1 MQRSITCLSLALLIL
16 SGCARKQDPEW
27 TYLASVEDLPAELQS
42 HVREEL
48 RTHVGTFTQPKL
60 LAEPNRSSSVLK
72 EGQAV
77 YQKRCV
83 QCHGV
88 SGDGN
93 GPAAAYLYP
102 KPRDYR
108 KGLFKFTSTESGS
121 RPLKEDLVHIIQRG
135 IRGTSMP
142 SFKLLPENEI
152 EAVAEY
158 VMVLSQR
165 GELEAQI
172 AFRAELEEEVDPTVV
187 EEDLVPL
194 VVARW
199 DDALENRVAPLT
211 PQPQF
216 TSEHVA
222 AGREVFLKLCSK
234 CHGDDGRGLTAEN
247 LKAGL
252 KDDWGNPTR
261 AADLTSG
268 MLHGGTDPVDIYRR
282 IYQGVSPMPSFA
294 NSFRDEPE
302 TFWNLVAYVL
312 EISNRRREGISPA
325 PGPLAPYL
333 PPTETDSGG

>member
-1 MQRSITCLSLALLIL
+1 MHRAITSASLALIVVC
-16 SGCARKQDPEW
+16 GCGREQEPEW
-27 TYLASVEDLPAELQS
+27 TYRASIQELPAELQTDVRQQ
-42 HVREEL
+42 VREYS
-48 RTHVGTFTQPKL
+48 GTFEDPKL
-60 LAEPNRSSSVLK
+60 FTDPGRASSTLK
-72 EGQAV
+72 VGQAV

-93 GPAAAYLYP
+93 GPAARYLYP

-121 RPLKEDLVHIIQRG
+121 RPLKEDLVHIVQRG

-152 EAVAEY
+152 SSVIDY
-158 VMVLSQR
+158 VLVLSQR
-165 GELEAQI
+165 GELEEQI
-172 AFRAELEEEVDPTVV
+172 AFRAELEEEVNPEAIKD
-187 EEDLVPL
+187 DLVPL
-194 VVARW
+194 VISRW
-199 DDALENRVAPLT
+199 KEAQQKRVTPLT
-211 PQPQF
+211 PQPVF

-222 AGREVFLKLCSK
+222 AGRDVFLKLCSK
-234 CHGDDGRGLTAEN
+234 CHGEDGRGLTAEN
-247 LKAGL
+247 LKSNL

-294 NSFRDEPE
+294 NTFRDEPE

-312 EISNRRREGISPA
+312 EISNRRREGLSPP

-333 PPTETDSGG
+333 PSAETDSGG